1 MSHPQPVSKQWSS
14 IALMIG
20 CIAIGAALLRADQVD
35 LEYLFMTDAL
45 YLPSVYKDCIVDGNS
60 LGDWYL
66 NPAPNFFPDMVLY
79 SALNAL
85 VVDFRLAS
93 YLYPIV
99 QFVLIGLLLRTILME
114 NKVVGDDK
122 GIAAGFLMMV
132 LPVFSGW
139 WDDDF
144 ITTFQLLINA
154 YHMGALVNALI
165 ATWFLVRLIGRI
177 VAWELIALIVV
188 VLLGAVS
195 DKLFWLMF
203 VGPATL
209 ACLLLCL
216 NPIARPRAMVLTM
229 LVPLS
234 VLSGHL
240 LMKAILDAFPMRLAD
255 PYALLAFD
263 RIGSSWSW
271 FIEQLR
277 WYLENGPLGMF
288 LVMTMLA
295 VFSGS
300 LRSAVLLTARWPRA
314 VRAGDDGANRRFVL
328 QAMAAM
334 FFPIVLLAPVLN
346 GSFDGADSIRYNY
359 AAFLLSPF
367 ALGVALGNWSPRAA
381 RTLVTCSLV
390 AVGAPALWACL
401 QFRDYTRLADF
412 MPARVTELDA
422 LAKEH
427 GLKHGVANYWDAKV
441 VSMFSR
447 EGLTLLPV
455 FPDLAIFIHVNR
467 EDMFYKTDNGHL
479 VQYDFVLMH
488 KDLDESLIAEKLP
501 VPYERIERNGMVL
514 LKTPPWSYD
523 PATRRPATR

>member
-1 MSHPQPVSKQWSS
+1 
-14 IALMIG
+14 
-20 CIAIGAALLRADQVD
+20 
-35 LEYLFMTDAL
+35 MTDAL
-45 YLPSVYKDCIVDGNS
+45 YMPSVYKDCIVDGNS

-79 SALNAL
+79 SAMNAL

-99 QFVLIGLLLRTILME
+99 QFVLIGLLLRAILME
-114 NKVVGDDK
+114 NRVVGDDK

-165 ATWFLVRLIGRI
+165 ATWLLLRLVGRI
-177 VAWELIALIVV
+177 VAWELAALIAV
-188 VLLGAVS
+188 VLLGAIS

-209 ACLLLCL
+209 ASLLLCI
-216 NPIARPRAMVLTM
+216 NPTGRPRAIVLTS
-229 LVPLS
+229 LIPLS

-240 LMKAILDAFPMRLAD
+240 LLKAVLDAFPMRLAD

-271 FIEQLR
+271 FIEQMR
-277 WYLENGPLGMF
+277 WYFWNGPLGVF

-295 VFSGS
+295 VFCGS
-300 LRSAVLLTARWPRA
+300 LRSAVRLTSRWPRA
-314 VRAGDDGANRRFVL
+314 VRAGDNGSIRRFVL
-328 QAMAAM
+328 QAMAVM

-367 ALGVALGNWSPRAA
+367 ALGVALGSWSPQAA
-381 RTLVTCSLV
+381 RACFACMLIL
-390 AVGAPALWACL
+390 VGAPALWACL
-401 QFRDYTRLADF
+401 QFRDYARLADF
-412 MPARVTELDA
+412 MPGRVTELDA

-427 GLKHGVANYWDAKV
+427 GLKLGVANYWDAKV

-447 EGLTLLPV
+447 EGLTVLPV

-467 EDMFYKTDNGHL
+467 EDMFYTAPSGEL
-479 VQYDFVLMH
+479 MQYDFVLMH
-488 KDLDESLIAEKLP
+488 KDLDESQIADKLP
-501 VPYERIERNGMVL
+501 VPYERIERNGVFL
-514 LKTPPWSYD
+514 LKTPSWSYD